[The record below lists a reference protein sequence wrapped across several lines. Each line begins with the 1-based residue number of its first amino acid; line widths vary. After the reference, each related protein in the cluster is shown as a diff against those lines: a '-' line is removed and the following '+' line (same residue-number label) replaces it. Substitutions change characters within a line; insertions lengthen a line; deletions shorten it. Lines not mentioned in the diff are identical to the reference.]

1 MQPVVMPSHMARL
14 DRYAIDTLAIPGV
27 ILMENA
33 GRHVAANVVRML
45 EDVPSPL
52 VHIYCGSG
60 NNGGDGYVVA
70 RHLLNQ
76 GYRAVTYVL
85 APREKIKGDAL
96 INLVIL
102 ENMAGEVHFITE
114 VPQVPR
120 PSVIVDA
127 ILGTGVSSGLNG
139 LYAEVVDLINRQEVP
154 VLAVDIPTG
163 VDGCSGA
170 VSGPAVHAKVTCTMA
185 YLKTGLLLPPGREL
199 CGGVEI
205 VAISL
210 PSQALAAHPADT
222 WQVQE
227 KDICDR
233 LPKRARDSYKNR
245 IGTVAVWAGS
255 TGFIGAATLTA
266 HACLCSGAGLSY
278 LAIPKSLHTIFASKL
293 TEVVLWLC
301 EDDGAG
307 YLGRG
312 NLDEL
317 LPRFET
323 QNSVAIGPGLG
334 QAEPARELLLEL
346 LSRLTKP
353 LVLDADGLNMVGRD
367 LQVIRNYQADMV
379 LTPHHGELARLI
391 GLSTQEIA
399 SDRIGV
405 ARQTAMDLG
414 KVLVLKGSPTVIA
427 DGRGHV
433 FLNCTGNA
441 GMATA
446 GSGDVLT
453 GAIAAL
459 LAQGLTALDAA
470 LVGVYIHGLAG
481 DHARH
486 SKGEMGMIARDI
498 LANLPS
504 AFISTRYMRGNCDDT
519 F

>member
-33 GRHVAANVVRML
+33 GRHIAAKVVRML
-45 EDVPSPL
+45 EDIPSPL
-52 VHIYCGSG
+52 VHIYCGAG

-76 GYRAVTYVL
+76 GYNAVTYVL

-102 ENMAGEVHFITE
+102 ENMAGEVHFITG

-120 PSVIVDA
+120 PDVIVDA
-127 ILGTGVSSGLNG
+127 ILGTGVSGGLNG
-139 LYAEVVDLINRQEVP
+139 LYAEVVDLINRQQVP
-154 VLAVDIPTG
+154 VLAVDIPSG
-163 VDGCSGA
+163 VDGGSGA
-170 VSGPAVHAKVTCTMA
+170 VAGPAVHAKVTCTMA

-205 VAISL
+205 ADISL
-210 PSQALAAHPADT
+210 PSQALAAHPAET

-233 LPKRARDSYKNR
+233 LPKRARDIHKNR
-245 IGTVAVWAGS
+245 VGTVAVWAGS
-255 TGFIGAATLTA
+255 MGFCGAATLTA
-266 HACLCSGAGLSY
+266 NACLCSGAGLSY
-278 LAIPKSLHTIFASKL
+278 LAVPKSLNTIFASKL
-293 TEVVLWLC
+293 TEVVLWPC

-307 YLGRG
+307 YLSKR

-317 LPRFET
+317 LPRFES

-346 LSRLTKP
+346 LSRLKKP

-367 LQVIRNYQADMV
+367 LPVIRNYQADMV
-379 LTPHHGELARLI
+379 LTPHPGELARLI
-391 GLSTQEIA
+391 GVSTQEIA

-405 ARQTAMDLG
+405 ARQTALDLG
-414 KVLVLKGSPTVIA
+414 KVLVLKGSPTVVA

-433 FLNCTGNA
+433 YLNPTGNA

-470 LVGVYIHGLAG
+470 LVGVYLHGLAG
-481 DHARH
+481 DRAKGD
-486 SKGEMGMIARDI
+486 KGELGMIARDI
-498 LANLPS
+498 LASLPY
-504 AFISTRYMRGNCDDT
+504 AFLMTRYNTGNRDDT